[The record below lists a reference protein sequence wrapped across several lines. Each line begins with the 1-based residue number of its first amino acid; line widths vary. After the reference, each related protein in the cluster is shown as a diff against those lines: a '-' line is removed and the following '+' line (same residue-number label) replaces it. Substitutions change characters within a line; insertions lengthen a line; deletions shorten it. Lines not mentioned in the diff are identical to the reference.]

1 MVMERTYR
9 GISAD
14 ERRAL
19 RRRQLLDAALDLWG
33 DPDSKVTMTAICQ
46 GAHLTERY
54 FYESFSNL
62 DQALIAVVDEIAERV
77 QRATVTAL
85 VDAGDDPVERVTVVV
100 AAFVHTMV
108 TDPRVGRAALIE
120 AAGPEVTRPRR
131 ELLLRRLARLAA
143 REARKLNGPAAWSE
157 DDGPLLATMFV
168 GGIAQAIA
176 TSLEDGSTEPAEI
189 VEAATHAFRA
199 LTA

>member
-19 RRRQLLDAALDLWG
+19 RRRQLLDATLEIWG
-33 DPDSKVTMTAICQ
+33 GTENKVTMTAVCQ
-46 GAHLTERY
+46 AAHLTERY
-54 FYESFSNL
+54 FYESFPNL
-62 DQALIAVVDEIAERV
+62 DHALVAVVDEIGDRV

-85 VDAGDDPVERVTVVV
+85 AEAGDDPVERVTAVVE
-100 AAFVHTMV
+100 AFVRTMT
-108 TDPRVGRAALIE
+108 TDPRVGRAALVE

-168 GGIAQAIA
+168 GGVAQAVVTA
-176 TSLEDGSTEPAEI
+176 LDDGTEPAAV
-189 VEAATHAFRA
+189 VEAATHAFRG
-199 LTA
+199 LTAV

>member
-19 RRRQLLDAALDLWG
+19 RRRQLLDATLEIWG
-33 DPDSKVTMTAICQ
+33 GSENKVTMTAVCQ
-46 GAHLTERY
+46 AAHLTERY
-54 FYESFSNL
+54 FYESFPNL
-62 DQALIAVVDEIAERV
+62 DHALIAVVDEIGDRV

-85 VDAGDDPVERVTVVV
+85 AEAGDDPVDRVTAVIE
-100 AAFVHTMV
+100 AFVHTM
-108 TDPRVGRAALIE
+108 TADPRVGRAALVE

-168 GGIAQAIA
+168 GGVAQAVVTA
-176 TSLEDGSTEPAEI
+176 LDDDTEPAAI
-189 VEAATHAFRA
+189 VEAATHAFRG
-199 LTA
+199 LTAV

>member
-33 DPDSKVTMTAICQ
+33 DPGSKVTMTAICQ

-62 DQALIAVVDEIAERV
+62 DQALVAVVDEIAARV

-85 VDAGDDPVERVTVVV
+85 ADAGDDPVERVTVVV
-100 AAFVHTMV
+100 EAFVHTMV

-168 GGIAQAIA
+168 GGIAQAVA
-176 TSLEDGSTEPAEI
+176 TSLEDGTTQPAEI